1 MRFIPAIASL
11 CVLTA
16 AGAGVAQESAAP
28 SVLVVIDLRPD
39 EERSGHGLMPLRGK
53 CNKDVF
59 RIADVAT
66 DPGKIAVFTEDL
78 RSALGEAGSGKTLTI
93 LNWSIYYNKQVQ
105 GGGSALRGVGIGGY
119 NFPTGKDERKPGSDC
134 AREESAGGWYDAG
147 ELQSNYFPLV
157 SEFEGTFAGK
167 PVSVRVVHSPRR
179 KIPGKFAGDEADTA
193 TLLEA
198 IHATAE
204 AVATEIAR

>member
-1 MRFIPAIASL
+1 MRHL
-11 CVLTA
+11 A
-16 AGAGVAQESAAP
+16 ALLLLATPFSGAHAQDESAAQE
-28 SVLVVIDLRPD
+28 LVVIDLRPK
-39 EERSGHGLMPLRGK
+39 EEKDGSALTGLKGK
-53 CNKDVF
+53 CNKDVY
-59 RIADVAT
+59 RIPDVAS
-66 DPGKIAVFTEDL
+66 DPLKVDVFKSDL
-78 RSALGEAGSGKTLTI
+78 VRMLIDEGAGKTLTV

-134 AREESAGGWYDAG
+134 TREESAGGWYDAG

-198 IHATAE
+198 VHATAE

>member
-1 MRFIPAIASL
+1 MRYLAA
-11 CVLTA
+11 VLLLATPFSGAHAQDEA
-16 AGAGVAQESAAP
+16 ATQE
-28 SVLVVIDLRPD
+28 LVVIDLRPK
-39 EERSGHGLMPLRGK
+39 EEKEGSALTGLEGK
-53 CNKDVF
+53 CNKDVY
-59 RIADVAT
+59 RIPDVAS
-66 DPGKIAVFTEDL
+66 DPLKVDVFKSDL
-78 RSALGEAGSGKTLTI
+78 VRMLIDEGAGKTLTV